1 MAMPDAMSSARGRP
15 STHRAPA
22 RVFAG
27 APAVAKRN
35 AGGASGATAA
45 AYQKWYSA
53 LTLTWLPLVVLVLVP
68 LVVLSSQPYSHSTPS
83 S

>member
-1 MAMPDAMSSARGRP
+1 MVVPDAVSSPRGGP

-22 RVFAG
+22 RVVAG
-27 APAVAKRN
+27 APAGVERKQ
-35 AGGASGATAA
+35 GGVSAA
-45 AYQKWYSA
+45 PAQKWYSA
-53 LTLTWLPLVVLVLVP
+53 LTLTWLPLVVLVFVP

>member
-1 MAMPDAMSSARGRP
+1 MAMPDAVSSARGGP

-22 RVFAG
+22 RV
-27 APAVAKRN
+27 VVERN
-35 AGGASGATAA
+35 AGGRRLRAA
-45 AYQKWYSA
+45 AADQKWYSA

-68 LVVLSSQPYSHSTPS
+68 LVVVSSQPYIHSKPS

>member
-1 MAMPDAMSSARGRP
+1 MAMPDAMSSARGGP

-22 RVFAG
+22 RVVAG
-27 APAVAKRN
+27 APAVVKRN
-35 AGGASGATAA
+35 TDGASRAA
-45 AYQKWYSA
+45 ATRQKWYSA
-53 LTLTWLPLVVLVLVP
+53 LTLTWLPLVVLVLAP

>member
-1 MAMPDAMSSARGRP
+1 MAVPDAVSSARGGP

-22 RVFAG
+22 RVVAGVPAVVERNVGG
-27 APAVAKRN
+27 APR
-35 AGGASGATAA
+35 AA
-45 AYQKWYSA
+45 HVRQKWYSA